1 MALTQISNVVTFLD
15 KCIRNVNDLVQNSSM
30 VAVNECLIEL
40 SNYDIPATQAQ
51 VETISIELNN
61 YDIPATQAK
70 VETISNSLGGSI
82 NYVTGI
88 SSAGEVD
95 FANGGLCYARID
107 NSVTESTIDLLFP
120 SAGTYTLLLRQGDTA
135 ATVTFTSSKGGSIC
149 RLVCLFPVGPRQ
161 AFCRNRQDPFQKS
174 WQLES
179 FPFPPIAF

>member
-40 SNYDIPATQAQ
+40 NNYDIPATQAQ
-51 VETISIELNN
+51 
-61 YDIPATQAK
+61 

-95 FANGGLCYARID
+95 FANGGLCYAVID
-107 NSVTESTIDLLFP
+107 DSITESTIDLLFP

-135 ATVTFTSSKGGSIC
+135 ATVTFTSSKGGSILWQDDTPPTLSLANEGDQLKFTVIEVSNGSY
-149 RLVCLFPVGPRQ
+149 LVTGVHELSGIVF
-161 AFCRNRQDPFQKS
+161 
-174 WQLES
+174 
-179 FPFPPIAF
+179 

>member
-40 SNYDIPATQAQ
+40 NNYDIPATQAQ
-51 VETISIELNN
+51 VETIS
-61 YDIPATQAK
+61 
-70 VETISNSLGGSI
+70 NSLGGSI
-82 NYVTGI
+82 NVVTGI
-88 SSAGEVD
+88 SSAGEID

-135 ATVTFTSSKGGSIC
+135 ATVTFTSSIGGSILWQGDTPPTLSLAGEGDQLKFTVIEIANGSY
-149 RLVCLFPVGPRQ
+149 LVTGIHELSGIVF
-161 AFCRNRQDPFQKS
+161 
-174 WQLES
+174 
-179 FPFPPIAF
+179 

>member
-40 SNYDIPATQAQ
+40 NNYDIPATQAQ
-51 VETISIELNN
+51 
-61 YDIPATQAK
+61 

-88 SSAGEVD
+88 SWTGEVD
-95 FANGGLCYARID
+95 FANGGLCYAVID
-107 NSVTESTIDLLFP
+107 DSITESIIDLLFP

-135 ATVTFTSSKGGSIC
+135 ATVNFVSNLGGGVLWKGGGNNPSLSLANEGDQLKFTVIEIVKGSY
-149 RLVCLFPVGPRQ
+149 LVTGVHELSGIVF
-161 AFCRNRQDPFQKS
+161 
-174 WQLES
+174 
-179 FPFPPIAF
+179 

>member
-40 SNYDIPATQAQ
+40 NNYDIPATQAQ
-51 VETISIELNN
+51 
-61 YDIPATQAK
+61 

-95 FANGGLCYARID
+95 FANGGLCYAVID
-107 NSVTESTIDLLFP
+107 DSITESIIDLLFP

-135 ATVTFTSSKGGSIC
+135 ATVTFTSNKGHSILWQDDTPPTLSIANEGDQLKFTVIEIANGSY
-149 RLVCLFPVGPRQ
+149 LVTGVHELSGIVF
-161 AFCRNRQDPFQKS
+161 
-174 WQLES
+174 
-179 FPFPPIAF
+179 

>member
-40 SNYDIPATQAQ
+40 NNYDIPATQAQ
-51 VETISIELNN
+51 
-61 YDIPATQAK
+61 

-88 SSAGEVD
+88 SSTGEVD
-95 FANGGLCYARID
+95 FANGGLCYAVID
-107 NSVTESTIDLLFP
+107 DSITESIIDLLFP

-135 ATVTFTSSKGGSIC
+135 ATVNFVSNLGGGVLWKGGGNNPTLSIANEGDQLKFTVIEIAKGSY
-149 RLVCLFPVGPRQ
+149 LVTGIHELSGIVF
-161 AFCRNRQDPFQKS
+161 
-174 WQLES
+174 
-179 FPFPPIAF
+179 

>member
-40 SNYDIPATQAQ
+40 NNYDIPATQAQ
-51 VETISIELNN
+51 
-61 YDIPATQAK
+61 

-88 SSAGEVD
+88 SSTGEVD
-95 FANGGLCYARID
+95 FANGGLCYAVID
-107 NSVTESTIDLLFP
+107 DSITESIIDLLFP

-135 ATVTFTSSKGGSIC
+135 ATVNFVSNLGGGVLWKGGGNNPSLSLANEGDQLKFTVIEVSNGSY
-149 RLVCLFPVGPRQ
+149 LVTGVHELSGIVF
-161 AFCRNRQDPFQKS
+161 
-174 WQLES
+174 
-179 FPFPPIAF
+179 

>member
-40 SNYDIPATQAQ
+40 NNYDIPATQAQ
-51 VETISIELNN
+51 
-61 YDIPATQAK
+61 

-88 SSAGEVD
+88 SWAGEVD
-95 FANGGLCYARID
+95 FANGGLCYAVID
-107 NSVTESTIDLLFP
+107 DSITESIIDLLFP

-135 ATVTFTSSKGGSIC
+135 ATVNFVSNLGGGVLWKG
-149 RLVCLFPVGPRQ
+149 
-161 AFCRNRQDPFQKS
+161 
-174 WQLES
+174 
-179 FPFPPIAF
+179 

>member
-40 SNYDIPATQAQ
+40 NNYDIPATQAQ
-51 VETISIELNN
+51 
-61 YDIPATQAK
+61 

-95 FANGGLCYARID
+95 FANGGLCYAVID
-107 NSVTESTIDLLFP
+107 DSITESTIDLLFP

-135 ATVTFTSSKGGSIC
+135 ATVTFTSNFGTILWKSGGGSPSLSIANQGDQ
-149 RLVCLFPVGPRQ
+149 LKFTVIEIANGSYIVTGLLEIAGIVFP
-161 AFCRNRQDPFQKS
+161 
-174 WQLES
+174 
-179 FPFPPIAF
+179 

>member
-40 SNYDIPATQAQ
+40 NNYDIPATQAQ
-51 VETISIELNN
+51 
-61 YDIPATQAK
+61 

-88 SSAGEVD
+88 NSAGEVD
-95 FANGGLCYARID
+95 FANGGLCYAVID
-107 NSVTESTIDLLFP
+107 DSITESIIDLLFP

-135 ATVTFTSSKGGSIC
+135 ATVNFVSNLGGGVLWKGGGNNPTLSIANEGDQLKFTVIEIANGSY
-149 RLVCLFPVGPRQ
+149 LVTGVHELSGIV
-161 AFCRNRQDPFQKS
+161 
-174 WQLES
+174 L
-179 FPFPPIAF
+179 

>member
-40 SNYDIPATQAQ
+40 NNYDIPATQAQ
-51 VETISIELNN
+51 
-61 YDIPATQAK
+61 

-95 FANGGLCYARID
+95 FANGGLCYAVID
-107 NSVTESTIDLLFP
+107 DSITESTIDLLFP

-135 ATVTFTSSKGGSIC
+135 ATVTFTPSITGSILWQDDTPPTLSLANEGDQLKFTVIEIANGSY
-149 RLVCLFPVGPRQ
+149 LVTGVHELSGIVF
-161 AFCRNRQDPFQKS
+161 
-174 WQLES
+174 
-179 FPFPPIAF
+179 

>member
-40 SNYDIPATQAQ
+40 NNYDIPATQAQ
-51 VETISIELNN
+51 
-61 YDIPATQAK
+61 

-95 FANGGLCYARID
+95 FANGGLCYAVID
-107 NSVTESTIDLLFP
+107 DSITESTIDLLFP

-135 ATVTFTSSKGGSIC
+135 ATVTFTPSITGSILWQDDTPPTLSLANEGDQLKFTVIEIANGSY
-149 RLVCLFPVGPRQ
+149 LVTGVHELSGIV
-161 AFCRNRQDPFQKS
+161 
-174 WQLES
+174 L
-179 FPFPPIAF
+179 

>member
-40 SNYDIPATQAQ
+40 NNYDIPATQAQ
-51 VETISIELNN
+51 
-61 YDIPATQAK
+61 

-88 SSAGEVD
+88 SSTGEVD
-95 FANGGLCYARID
+95 FANGGLCYAVID
-107 NSVTESTIDLLFP
+107 DSITESIIDLLFP

-135 ATVTFTSSKGGSIC
+135 ATVNFVSNLGGGVLWKGGGNNPSLSLANEGDQLKFTVIEIAKGSY
-149 RLVCLFPVGPRQ
+149 LVTGVHELSGIVF
-161 AFCRNRQDPFQKS
+161 
-174 WQLES
+174 
-179 FPFPPIAF
+179 

>member
-51 VETISIELNN
+51 VETIS
-61 YDIPATQAK
+61 
-70 VETISNSLGGSI
+70 NSLGGSI

-88 SSAGEVD
+88 SSTGEVD
-95 FANGGLCYARID
+95 FANGGLCYAVID
-107 NSVTESTIDLLFP
+107 DSITESIIDLLFP

-135 ATVTFTSSKGGSIC
+135 ATVNFVSNLGGGVLWKGGGNNPSLSLANEGDQLKFTVIEIVKGSY
-149 RLVCLFPVGPRQ
+149 LVTGVHELSGIVF
-161 AFCRNRQDPFQKS
+161 
-174 WQLES
+174 
-179 FPFPPIAF
+179 

>member
-40 SNYDIPATQAQ
+40 NNYDIPATQAQ
-51 VETISIELNN
+51 
-61 YDIPATQAK
+61 

-95 FANGGLCYARID
+95 FANGGLCYAVID
-107 NSVTESTIDLLFP
+107 DSITESTIDLLFP

-135 ATVTFTSSKGGSIC
+135 ATVTFTSNLGTILWKGGEGGPSLSIANQGDQLKFTVIEIANGSY
-149 RLVCLFPVGPRQ
+149 LVTGIHELSGIVF
-161 AFCRNRQDPFQKS
+161 
-174 WQLES
+174 
-179 FPFPPIAF
+179 

>member
-40 SNYDIPATQAQ
+40 NNYDIPATQAQ
-51 VETISIELNN
+51 
-61 YDIPATQAK
+61 

-88 SSAGEVD
+88 SSAGEID
-95 FANGGLCYARID
+95 FANGGLCYAVID
-107 NSVTESTIDLLFP
+107 DSITESIIDLLFP

-135 ATVTFTSSKGGSIC
+135 ATVTFTSSKGHRILWQDDTPPTLSLANEGDQLKFTVIEIAKDSY
-149 RLVCLFPVGPRQ
+149 LVTGVHELSGIVF
-161 AFCRNRQDPFQKS
+161 
-174 WQLES
+174 
-179 FPFPPIAF
+179 

>member
-40 SNYDIPATQAQ
+40 NNYDIPATQAQ
-51 VETISIELNN
+51 VETIS
-61 YDIPATQAK
+61 
-70 VETISNSLGGSI
+70 NSLGGSI
-82 NYVTGI
+82 NVVTGI
-88 SSAGEVD
+88 SSAGEID

-135 ATVTFTSSKGGSIC
+135 ATVTFTSSIGGSI
-149 RLVCLFPVGPRQ
+149 LWD
-161 AFCRNRQDPFQKS
+161 NNT
-174 WQLES
+174 
-179 FPFPPIAF
+179 PPILSSANLADQLKFTVIEIANGSYIVTGLLEIAGIVFP

>member
-40 SNYDIPATQAQ
+40 NNYDIPATQAQ
-51 VETISIELNN
+51 
-61 YDIPATQAK
+61 

-95 FANGGLCYARID
+95 FANGGLCYAVID
-107 NSVTESTIDLLFP
+107 DSITESTIDLLFP

-135 ATVTFTSSKGGSIC
+135 ATVTFIPSVTGSILWQDDTPPTLSLANEGDQLKFTVIEVSNGSY
-149 RLVCLFPVGPRQ
+149 LVTGVHELSGIVF
-161 AFCRNRQDPFQKS
+161 
-174 WQLES
+174 
-179 FPFPPIAF
+179 

>member
-40 SNYDIPATQAQ
+40 NNYDIPATQAQ
-51 VETISIELNN
+51 
-61 YDIPATQAK
+61 

-88 SSAGEVD
+88 SSTGEVD
-95 FANGGLCYARID
+95 FANGGLCYAVID
-107 NSVTESTIDLLFP
+107 DSITESIIDLLFP

-135 ATVTFTSSKGGSIC
+135 ATVTFTPSITGSI
-149 RLVCLFPVGPRQ
+149 LW
-161 AFCRNRQDPFQKS
+161 QDDTPPTLS
-174 WQLES
+174 LANLADQLKFTVIE
-179 FPFPPIAF
+179 IANGSHIVTGVHELTKLSN

>member
-40 SNYDIPATQAQ
+40 NNYDIPATQAQ
-51 VETISIELNN
+51 
-61 YDIPATQAK
+61 

-88 SSAGEVD
+88 SSTGEVD
-95 FANGGLCYARID
+95 FANGGLCYAVID
-107 NSVTESTIDLLFP
+107 DSITESIIDLLFP

-135 ATVTFTSSKGGSIC
+135 ATVNFVSNLGGGVLWKGGGNNPSLSLANEGDQLKFTVIEIDKGSY
-149 RLVCLFPVGPRQ
+149 LVTGVHELSGIVF
-161 AFCRNRQDPFQKS
+161 
-174 WQLES
+174 
-179 FPFPPIAF
+179 

>member
-40 SNYDIPATQAQ
+40 NNYDIPATQAQ
-51 VETISIELNN
+51 VETIS
-61 YDIPATQAK
+61 
-70 VETISNSLGGSI
+70 NSLGGSI
-82 NYVTGI
+82 NVVTGI
-88 SSAGEVD
+88 SSAGEID

-135 ATVTFTSSKGGSIC
+135 ATVTFTSSIGGSI
-149 RLVCLFPVGPRQ
+149 LWD
-161 AFCRNRQDPFQKS
+161 NNT
-174 WQLES
+174 
-179 FPFPPIAF
+179 PPILSSANLADQLKFTVIEIANGSYIVTGLLEIAGIVFS

>member
-40 SNYDIPATQAQ
+40 NNYDIPATQAQ
-51 VETISIELNN
+51 
-61 YDIPATQAK
+61 

-88 SSAGEVD
+88 SSTGEVD
-95 FANGGLCYARID
+95 FANGGLCYAVID
-107 NSVTESTIDLLFP
+107 DSITESIIDLLFP

-135 ATVTFTSSKGGSIC
+135 ATVNFVSNLGGGVLWKGGGNNPTLSIANEGDQLKFTVIEIDKGSY
-149 RLVCLFPVGPRQ
+149 LVTGVHELSGIVF
-161 AFCRNRQDPFQKS
+161 
-174 WQLES
+174 
-179 FPFPPIAF
+179 

>member
-51 VETISIELNN
+51 VETIS
-61 YDIPATQAK
+61 
-70 VETISNSLGGSI
+70 NSLGGSI
-82 NYVTGI
+82 NVVTGI
-88 SSAGEVD
+88 SSAGEID

-135 ATVTFTSSKGGSIC
+135 ATVTFTSSIGGSI
-149 RLVCLFPVGPRQ
+149 LWQDDTPPTLSLANEGDQLKFTVIEIANGSYVVTGLLEIAGIVFP
-161 AFCRNRQDPFQKS
+161 
-174 WQLES
+174 
-179 FPFPPIAF
+179 

>member
-40 SNYDIPATQAQ
+40 NNYDIPATQAQ
-51 VETISIELNN
+51 
-61 YDIPATQAK
+61 

-88 SSAGEVD
+88 SSTGEVD
-95 FANGGLCYARID
+95 FANGGLCYAVID
-107 NSVTESTIDLLFP
+107 DSITESIIDLLFP

-135 ATVTFTSSKGGSIC
+135 ATVNFVSNLGGGVLWKGGGNNPTLSIANEGDQLKFTVIEIAKGSY
-149 RLVCLFPVGPRQ
+149 LVTGVHELSGIVF
-161 AFCRNRQDPFQKS
+161 
-174 WQLES
+174 
-179 FPFPPIAF
+179 

>member
-51 VETISIELNN
+51 
-61 YDIPATQAK
+61 

-135 ATVTFTSSKGGSIC
+135 ATVTFTFNFGLILWENGGGRPSLSIANEGDQLKFTVIEVSKGSY
-149 RLVCLFPVGPRQ
+149 LVTGVHELSGIVF
-161 AFCRNRQDPFQKS
+161 
-174 WQLES
+174 
-179 FPFPPIAF
+179 

>member
-40 SNYDIPATQAQ
+40 NNYDIPATQAQ
-51 VETISIELNN
+51 
-61 YDIPATQAK
+61 

-88 SSAGEVD
+88 SSTGEVD
-95 FANGGLCYARID
+95 FANGGLCYAVID
-107 NSVTESTIDLLFP
+107 DSITESIIDLLFP

-135 ATVTFTSSKGGSIC
+135 ATVNFVSNLGGGVLCKGGGNNPTLSIANEGDQLKFTVIEIAKGSY
-149 RLVCLFPVGPRQ
+149 LVTGIHELSGIVF
-161 AFCRNRQDPFQKS
+161 
-174 WQLES
+174 
-179 FPFPPIAF
+179 